1 MLVSPDKE
9 TPVSITEQLLRE
21 FDFEFPA
28 TRKFL
33 TLIPDDKLGWKPHE
47 KSMQLGRLAWHLSD
61 FASWAT
67 DVIVKDN
74 LLFNAEELPKMAG
87 LWKDK
92 DRAAILAR
100 FDTDVKIARGC
111 LATAREEAWEQRWT
125 MGTGEENWVDEPRID
140 VYRKMVI
147 SHQAHHRAQ
156 LGVYYRLNGI
166 PIPGV
171 YGPSADES

>member
-1 MLVSPDKE
+1 VSM
-9 TPVSITEQLLRE
+9 TEQLLRE

-33 TLIPDDKLGWKPHE
+33 ALVPDDKLSWKPHE

-67 DVIVKDN
+67 DVIVKDC
-74 LLFNAEELPKMAG
+74 LIFNHEDLGHMAG
-87 LWKDK
+87 KWKDK

-111 LATAREEAWEQRWT
+111 LATAGDAWEQHWR
-125 MGTGEENWVDEPRID
+125 MGVGNEVWIDEPRID

-156 LGVYYRLNGI
+156 LGVYFRMNGI

-171 YGPSADES
+171 YGPSADEV